1 MPSVESIYPDFL
13 NAVGFASGKGAD
25 FSRWNVDELAL
36 MDRMVQWGYRGALYP
51 TIAPGQRRA
60 YRWNHLFPTATLE
73 LLTAASGTLDR
84 VPDRLGTTLILTANT
99 EVFTSAMEGVRVR
112 FTATED
118 EYEIVNYISAS
129 RVEVRGI
136 GDAEFGKR
144 IVAKTTRLQSTIIST
159 SITSTDAA
167 YTADMVGDIYRDTST
182 DNTYAITLADS
193 TTVLRLEGD
202 ASAES
207 GAHTIERAATVA
219 AAITVAGGASTIS
232 VTSPPVFREAM
243 VGDTITFDTSSNS
256 YTIAGFTDSSTVTV
270 TGDATGETALDGIT
284 IKTSVTDATSGSALV
299 EATMT
304 ADRDIFSDASV
315 GLYVASVD
323 SPLALTIIEYLDE
336 RRVQVTGTLT
346 TISAVVGK
354 PPRGPGQPPPES
366 GRGPRTVDLA
376 QFYDVAVENANDF
389 AVVQGL
395 DFVTVASYTSPRTQL
410 TVSGTPFT
418 AAMVG
423 MAVYE
428 PVSGSAYTIVEF
440 VNTAVVYISGDAS
453 QVIVP
458 GGNNKIWILSR
469 ADQVAGDAF
478 TILNTGGDYEMPADF
493 PGTMDGYFTFAPQQ
507 SYTPIRII
515 GEGQIRK
522 FRQGST
528 VARRPLYVA
537 FVPIQSDNRKSQRF
551 KAMFDS
557 APDQSYTLTYR
568 YAVVPQK
575 LTFDAPYPLGGP
587 EFSELIMASCLAMV
601 ETHIEDVTGTMRRD
615 EFRQKLAA
623 AVTADEMAMTPEYLG
638 YNANERRN
646 LPGVSAAEWRRFS
659 GVQVTIDEVQY

>member
-73 LLTAASGTLDR
+73 LLTAVTGTLDR
-84 VPDRLGTTLILTANT
+84 ILDPIGSQYVLIANEEIFTA
-99 EVFTSAMEGVRVR
+99 AMEGLIIEMDDSKMRY
-112 FTATED
+112 TITDYITESKVKMQG
-118 EYEIVNYISAS
+118 EAGTET
-129 RVEVRGI
+129 
-136 GDAEFGKR
+136 EFGGIKKSK
-144 IVAKTTRLQSTIIST
+144 IVSAVIAGTMTL
-159 SITSTDAA
+159 ITDSNALF
-167 YTADMVGDIYRDTST
+167 TADMVGDEHLNDATFDVYTIKRYVSATQVYVD
-182 DNTYAITLADS
+182 
-193 TTVLRLEGD
+193 GD
-202 ASAES
+202 ASGEPGAAGQTIRTSAFTSVPTLS
-207 GAHTIERAATVA
+207 GTAQTV
-219 AAITVAGGASTIS
+219 VAD
-232 VTSPPVFREAM
+232 SPPPFTTNM
-243 VGDTITFDTSSNS
+243 VDDFTSSKRIGLTKATAS
-256 YTIAGFTDSSTVTV
+256 AGAVIDSLTDSSTVV
-270 TGDATGETALDGIT
+270 TDNQLDLTGSAIGDAFYISISSGGISYGSPLNVMTVVVEDPIFTADDVDRYLSVPGTSQRGLKILNYIDAYTVQGVIDTPNPENEFADGVGHVTYEPLKIEALLYNPTIRKTYVTVSSSTTIAATDVGRSIHSPATGRTYSITAY
-284 IKTSVTDATSGSALV
+284 VDATHLWASGDMVTA
-299 EATMT
+299 EATDRPLDPPWNHWIVGPVT
-304 ADRDIFSDASV
+304 HAAD
-315 GLYVASVD
+315 
-323 SPLALTIIEYLDE
+323 
-336 RRVQVTGTLT
+336 
-346 TISAVVGK
+346 
-354 PPRGPGQPPPES
+354 
-366 GRGPRTVDLA
+366 
-376 QFYDVAVENANDF
+376 
-389 AVVQGL
+389 
-395 DFVTVASYTSPRTQL
+395 
-410 TVSGTPFT
+410 
-418 AAMVG
+418 
-423 MAVYE
+423 
-428 PVSGSAYTIVEF
+428 
-440 VNTAVVYISGDAS
+440 
-453 QVIVP
+453 
-458 GGNNKIWILSR
+458 
-469 ADQVAGDAF
+469 DAF